1 MATTSWTYDVPAG
14 VLKNHALSSKL
25 RFAAIRETK
34 FMQLATTESGYGRK
48 KGENLT
54 VTRIDQ
60 LAQPISDI
68 LNELDT
74 IPEDKFAISVQSI
87 TAVEHGRAVPY
98 TDLLNQLTNFDVTG
112 SIQSVL
118 RSQMSLM
125 LDSSAATAAKLGQI
139 KYTPTGVAA
148 ATVATNG
155 VAGATATANLNMFHI
170 EAIRDLMYTTYNMP
184 RWGGSS
190 DFMAIVSTKARRGI
204 MQDPK
209 WEEWHKYTDAEAK
222 YNGEIGRIE
231 NIRFIEDNNT
241 GVLSGSLGTGGVL
254 GEAVFFAEDAVIMGT
269 VIDPELRI
277 KNPTDYGRSKGVAW
291 YGIYGFGQIWSSS
304 ANPGQ
309 ARTVHVT
316 SL

>member
-34 FMQLATTESGYGRK
+34 FMQLAETEPGYGKK

-60 LAQPISDI
+60 LSVPTSDV
-68 LNELDT
+68 LNELDM
-74 IPEDKFAISVQSI
+74 IPEDKMVISIQSI
-87 TAVEHGRAVPY
+87 TAEERGRAVPY
-98 TDLLNQLTNFDVTG
+98 TNLLEQLTNFDVNG
-112 SIQSVL
+112 AVQRVL
-118 RSQMSLM
+118 KDQLSLS
-125 LDSSAATAAKLGQI
+125 LDAAAAAAAKVGQI
-139 KYTPTGVAA
+139 KYTPTGIAS

-155 VAGATATANLNMFHI
+155 VAGATASANLNTYHV

-184 RWGGSS
+184 RWGGGA
-190 DFMAIVSTKARRGI
+190 DYMAIVSTKAKRGI
-204 MQDPK
+204 VSDPK

-222 YNGEIGRIE
+222 YAGEIGRYE

-241 GVLSGSLGTGGVL
+241 AVLSGSLGTGGVL
-254 GEAVFFAEDAVIMGT
+254 GEAVFFAADAVIMGS
-269 VIDPELRI
+269 VLDPEMRI
-277 KNPTDYGRSKGVAW
+277 KMSTDYGRSKGVAW

-309 ARTVHVT
+309 ARTLHVT

>member
-1 MATTSWTYDVPAG
+1 MATTSWTYDVPSG

-60 LAQPISDI
+60 LAQPTSDV
-68 LNELDT
+68 LNELDI

-87 TAVEHGRAVPY
+87 TAVERGRAVPY
-98 TDLLNQLTNFDVTG
+98 TNLLEQLTNFDVAG
-112 SIQSVL
+112 SIQKVL
-118 RSQMSLM
+118 RDQMTLM
-125 LDSSAATAAKLGQI
+125 LDSGAAAAAKLGQI
-139 KYTPTGVAA
+139 KYTPTGVAS
-148 ATVATNG
+148 ATVSTNG
-155 VAGATATANLNMFHI
+155 VAGATATANGNMFHV

-184 RWGGSS
+184 RWGGGA
-190 DFMAIVSTKARRGI
+190 DFMAIASTKFIRGI
-204 MQDPK
+204 KQDPK
-209 WEEWHKYTDAEAK
+209 WEEWHKYTDPESK
-222 YNGEIGRIE
+222 YNGEVGKIE
-231 NIRFIEDNNT
+231 GIRFIENNNT
-241 GVLSGSLGTGGVL
+241 SVLSGSLGTGGVL
-254 GEAVFFAEDAVIMGT
+254 GEAVFFAEDALIMGT
-269 VIDPELRI
+269 VVDPELRI

-291 YGIYGFGQIWSSS
+291 YGIYGFGQIWEDS

-309 ARTVHVT
+309 TRTVHVT